1 MFSVSFLESV
11 IANHPKATEASIK
24 MTISGILKN
33 APFQEGGIQKQK
45 KENEKKNELNER
57 IDQAEE

>member
-1 MFSVSFLESV
+1 
-11 IANHPKATEASIK
+11 

-33 APFQEGGIQKQK
+33 APFQEGGVQKQK

-57 IDQAEE
+57 IDQAEEEL